1 MTDQELEKI
10 KNYLNKIFNTHDF
23 IVKKRKSIEDSC
35 EVYHKEEF
43 LGLIYKENEEGEE
56 DLSISH
62 DNIKR
67 RFNVTV
73 RKMFKFFI
81 FIFLILKFI
90 EFESA
95 S

>member
-10 KNYLNKIFNTHDF
+10 KNYLNRIFNSHDF

-56 DLSISH
+56 DYQFHMS
-62 DNIKR
+62 
-67 RFNVTV
+67 
-73 RKMFKFFI
+73 
-81 FIFLILKFI
+81 ILKI
-90 EFESA
+90 DLK
-95 S
+95 